1 MATDKK
7 RSFVMYEQWSQMI
20 AKLPDEQA
28 LQLAR
33 AICCH
38 KEGIDYEISDPV
50 IAIYFDSVKEQMD
63 SDDQKYREKCERLSQ
78 NSSKADLE
86 ENKSGSKENKSGS
99 KENKSGGDNDNEN
112 DNVSPSEI
120 KRESRESGKRSST
133 SRPPRHKH
141 GEYGHV
147 MLTEEQY
154 ASLVSS
160 HGQDETDKAITCVD
174 EYCEQTGKAY
184 KNYKIVLE
192 KWGYKSAKETR
203 APANRGQPTGKPNR
217 FHNFAQGDY
226 DMDALEKALIK
237 N

>member
-1 MATDKK
+1 MAADKK

-78 NSSKADLE
+78 NSSKAGPE
-86 ENKSGSKENKSGS
+86 ENKSGS

-192 KWGYKSAKETR
+192 KWGYKSAQETR

-226 DMDALEKALIK
+226 DMDALERALIK

>member
-86 ENKSGSKENKSGS
+86 ENKSGS

-192 KWGYKSAKETR
+192 KWGYKSAQETR

-217 FHNFAQGDY
+217 FHNFPKGDY
-226 DMDALEKALIK
+226 DMDALERVLIK